1 MAIVE
6 RVREAWEA
14 SVRFLRE
21 VRREVRHIHW
31 PEKQEVM
38 GSTVVVILSVGIVSV
53 FLGLVDLVLRVLLGY
68 VVK

>member
-1 MAIVE
+1 MAIIEWVTGT
-6 RVREAWEA
+6 WEA

-31 PEKQEVM
+31 PEKQEVI
-38 GSTVVVILSVGIVSV
+38 GSTVVVILSVGIVAV
-53 FLGLVDLVLRVLLGY
+53 FLGLVDLVLRVMLGS

>member
-6 RVREAWEA
+6 WVKGVWET

-21 VRREVRHIHW
+21 VRREVRHIVW
-31 PEKQEVM
+31 PGKQEVI

-68 VVK
+68 VVR